1 MLKIVLYVIKYTILI
16 SNFIKLTGLLLKN
29 VESNLIHI
37 LFENV
42 QHKFLRNITFNIDK
56 LIS

>member
-37 LFENV
+37 VWKRSTQIFKKHYI
-42 QHKFLRNITFNIDK
+42 QYW
-56 LIS
+56 

>member
-29 VESNLIHI
+29 V
-37 LFENV
+37 